1 MEVKNI
7 SKYLSFGAIVVL
19 VLMMIAAT
27 LIEKMQGSA
36 SAFTLIYHN
45 PLFMLLWAVAAIA
58 GVIWLT
64 RHNESRKFFTITLH
78 LSFILILAGALTTFI
93 TAETGRIHLR
103 MDVDSDKVMNENGEM
118 QCLPFSLRLESF
130 SVSTYS
136 GSKAAADYIST
147 VIISPEQSSNTI
159 SMNRILKHK
168 GYRFYQDD
176 YDDDK
181 RGVTL
186 FVNHDPWGIGITY
199 SAYLMLLISMIGFFF
214 QRGTAFRA
222 ALKRL
227 SLSLILIFGLC
238 GNNALNA
245 GQLPENRPKVLPEQV
260 AEAFSNIYVYYN
272 DRVCP
277 LSTLNRDYCL
287 KAYGKPSQFSYSAD
301 QVVTGWLF
309 YYDWWRIIPFK
320 IKDKDKG
327 SAVETE
333 KEFILNSVASGDA
346 FRIFPAAE
354 ADGTVS
360 WYSCNDILPQNVL
373 DNYEQWVF
381 IRKSLDLIE
390 ESVRMEDWNEVVRLV
405 GKIKAYQD
413 KSASGYIPSVG
424 KIEAERVYNHICRPM
439 LPFMIAIS
447 LGIILFVFSGV
458 LLAKGRNMPKCF
470 QYLALGLLFILWLY
484 LTSVLGL
491 RWYVSG
497 HAPFA
502 GSYCVMM
509 LMAWLSCLGSLC
521 LYNRFP
527 LILPMGMLISG
538 FTMLVAS
545 LASANP
551 QITHLMPVL
560 QSPLLSIH
568 VLSMMISY
576 TLFALVALC
585 GVLGVLMPGKN
596 STDRLRDVA
605 LVILYPAIFL
615 LAFGIFLGAVW
626 ANVSWGNYWSWDP
639 KETWALITLLIY
651 AFALHSGSLKCFRNT
666 RFFHIYSIL
675 AFLSVLITYFGVNL
689 FLGGMHAY
697 A

>member
-7 SKYLSFGAIVVL
+7 SKYLSFGTIVVL
-19 VLMMIAAT
+19 VVMMIAAT
-27 LIEKMQGSA
+27 VVEKMLGSA

-45 PLFMLLWAVAAIA
+45 PLFLLLWVIVAIFGIIRLA
-58 GVIWLT
+58 
-64 RHNESRKFFTITLH
+64 RHNGSRKFFTITLH
-78 LSFILILAGALTTFI
+78 LSFVLILAGALTTFI

-103 MDVDSDKVMNENGEM
+103 IGDESNKVITENGQT
-118 QCLPFSLRLESF
+118 QCLPFFLKLESF
-130 SVSTYS
+130 NISTYS

-147 VIISPEQSSNTI
+147 VMVSPGQSPHTI
-159 SMNRILKHK
+159 SMNKILKHK
-168 GYRFYQDD
+168 GYRIYQDG

-186 FVNHDPWGIGITY
+186 YVNHDPWGIGVTY
-199 SAYLMLLISMIGFFF
+199 SAYLMLLVSIIGFFF

-227 SLSLILIFGLC
+227 SLTLLLLFGFC
-238 GNNALNA
+238 GNNVLNA
-245 GQLPENRPKVLPEQV
+245 GQLSGNRPKVLPEQV
-260 AEAFSNIYVYYN
+260 AEAFSNLYVYYN

-277 LSTLNRDYCL
+277 LSTLNVEYCL
-287 KAYGKPSQFSYSAD
+287 KAYGKSSQYGCTAD
-301 QVVTGWLF
+301 QVVSGWLF
-309 YYDWWRIIPFK
+309 YYDWWRVVPLK

-346 FRIFPAAE
+346 FRIFPIADD
-354 ADGTVS
+354 DGTVS

-381 IRKSLDLIE
+381 VRKSLDLIE
-390 ESVRMEDWNEVVRLV
+390 ESVRREDWNEVVRIV
-405 GKIKAYQD
+405 GKIKAYQE
-413 KSASGYIPSVG
+413 KTASGYLPSAG
-424 KIEAERVYNHICRPM
+424 KVKAERIYNHICRPK

-447 LGIILFVFSGV
+447 LGIILIVFSGV
-458 LLAKGRNMPKCF
+458 LLAKGRNMPKGL
-470 QYLALGLLFILWLY
+470 QYLALGLLFLLWLY
-484 LTSVLGL
+484 LTCVLGL

-497 HAPFA
+497 QAPFA

-521 LYNRFP
+521 LYKKLQ
-527 LILPMGMLISG
+527 LILPMGLLISG

-568 VLSMMISY
+568 VLSMMVSY

-585 GVLGVLMPGKN
+585 GVLGVLMPGKDA
-596 STDRLRDVA
+596 SSRLRDLA

-626 ANVSWGNYWSWDP
+626 ANVSWGSYWSWDP
-639 KETWALITLLIY
+639 KETWALITLLVY
-651 AFALHSGSLKCFRNT
+651 SFALHSASLKCFRNPKY
-666 RFFHIYSIL
+666 FHIYSIL

-689 FLGGMHAY
+689 LLGGMHSY